1 LKEIETMNQAPSLDV
16 LIFAPHPDD
25 AELGMGGTIVKLI
38 QSGKRVG
45 VVDLCRGELGTKGDA
60 DTRARETA
68 ESSRILGLHY
78 RGNLDLG
85 DGRIFDNYENRLQA
99 AEAIRRFRSPL
110 IFACSP
116 HDPHPDHRAG
126 SELVQAAFFL
136 ARLPKVKTE
145 STAFSARRCLYY
157 FLHEMSDIT
166 FVVDISSQFDRKMEA
181 LKAFRSQFVE
191 PDLPLDYKYLGTSD
205 YLRQIEAYNRA
216 IGARAGAVYAEGYKS
231 DRLISLSIPTIIE

>member
-1 LKEIETMNQAPSLDV
+1 MNETPSLDV

-38 QSGKRVG
+38 ESGKRVG
-45 VVDLCRGELGTKGDA
+45 VVDLCRGELGTKGDVE
-60 DTRARETA
+60 TRARETA
-68 ESSRILGLHY
+68 ESTKILGLHY

-85 DGRIFDNYENRLQA
+85 DGCIFDNQENRRKA
-99 AEAIRRFRSPL
+99 AEEIRRWQSPYV
-110 IFACSP
+110 FVCSP
-116 HDPHPDHRAG
+116 YDPHPDHRAG
-126 SELVQAAFFL
+126 SELIQAAFFL

-145 STAFSARRCLYY
+145 SAAFSPRRCLYY
-157 FLHEMSDIT
+157 FLHEMRDIA
-166 FVVDISSQFDRKMEA
+166 FVVDITSQFDRKLEA

-191 PDLPLDYKYLGTSD
+191 PNLPPDYQYLGTSD

-216 IGARAGAVYAEGYKS
+216 LGARAGAIYAEGYRS